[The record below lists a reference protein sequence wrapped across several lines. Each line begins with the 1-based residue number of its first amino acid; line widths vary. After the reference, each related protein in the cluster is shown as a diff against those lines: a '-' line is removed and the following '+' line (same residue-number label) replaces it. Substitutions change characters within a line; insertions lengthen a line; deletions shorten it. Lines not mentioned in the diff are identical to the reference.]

1 VPPTSDRLLAD
12 LEAYLAV
19 NSEHDTVALFSDLLR
34 GGGAFFSREQPDHVT
49 GSAVIADPGSEKVLL
64 RYHSKLERW
73 LQPGGHVEPGDRS
86 VFETALREAR
96 EETGIANFRAPAGDR
111 ILDVD
116 VHDIPPRF
124 GMPAHRHYD
133 VRFFLL
139 APAGARASRRHRTR
153 WFPVEKV
160 VAEAEQSLS
169 RAVRKARAW
178 LSSSA

>member
-1 VPPTSDRLLAD
+1 MPPTSDRLLAD
-12 LEAYLAV
+12 LEAYAV
-19 NSEHDTVALFSDLLR
+19 GDSERDTVEQFSGLLR
-34 GGGAFFSREQPDHVT
+34 GGKAFFSRENPDHVT
-49 GSAVIADPGSEKVLL
+49 GSAVIEDPGNEMVLL
-64 RYHSKLERW
+64 RYHLKLERW
-73 LQPGGHVEPGDRS
+73 LQPGGHVEPEDGS

-96 EETGIANFRAPAGDR
+96 EETGIMDFHAPAGDR

-133 VRFFLL
+133 VRFLLL
-139 APAGARASRRHRTR
+139 APARARASRRHRTR

-160 VAEAEQSLS
+160 LSEAEPSLS
-169 RAVRKARAW
+169 RAVRKARVW